1 MRAISGSFR
10 WIKRTSLARCA
21 VKIWQKIVLGTLF
34 LLAFAGVC
42 LWVWVGNQVCRDPA
56 QLDAVTQ
63 HIIPNNCHGKIV
75 YITPF
80 ERNVLQWLVP
90 LQMSVLVLTS
100 FLKKRWAA

>member
-10 WIKRTSLARCA
+10 WIGRTSVARCA
-21 VKIWQKIVLGTLF
+21 VKIWRKIVLGILF
-34 LLAFAGVC
+34 LLGFAGLSLW
-42 LWVWVGNQVCRDPA
+42 LWVTDQVCREPA

-80 ERNVLQWLVP
+80 ESDVLQWLIP
-90 LQMSVLVLTS
+90 LYLPILVLTS
-100 FLKKRWAA
+100 FLKKRWAN